1 MRFLTTFL
9 NSMPK
14 IVLIRH
20 VTPLVDGSKCNAT
33 VAQNRLVEYNET
45 ERLALDEINSFKQST
60 AYQEMLTIPKI
71 FVSPMIRA
79 QKTANALFPS
89 NELITLEDLKEFD
102 LKITNMPKI
111 KLTLNS
117 WFILS
122 RILWLLGLNKTQKNI
137 GEEKKRVKKLMP
149 TLLKQDCC
157 IVSHGFIQHEIKN
170 YLKKNEF
177 VKLFHQKNGC
187 FSVEIFQNATFKQN
201 INL

>member
-1 MRFLTTFL
+1 MRFVTAFL

-45 ERLALDEINSFKQST
+45 ESLALDEINSFKQST
-60 AYQEMLTIPKI
+60 SYQNILTIQKI
-71 FVSPMIRA
+71 FVSPLIRA
-79 QKTANALFPS
+79 QKTANALFPDH
-89 NELITLEDLKEFD
+89 ELITLEELKEFD

-117 WFILS
+117 WFMLS
-122 RILWLLGLNKTQKNI
+122 RILWLLGLNKTQKKI
-137 GEEKKRVKKLMP
+137 GEEKKRVKKLIP

-170 YLKKNEF
+170 YLKKNQF
-177 VKLFHQKNGC
+177 VKSFHQKNGC
-187 FSVEIFQNATFKQN
+187 FSVEIFQNSAFKQN